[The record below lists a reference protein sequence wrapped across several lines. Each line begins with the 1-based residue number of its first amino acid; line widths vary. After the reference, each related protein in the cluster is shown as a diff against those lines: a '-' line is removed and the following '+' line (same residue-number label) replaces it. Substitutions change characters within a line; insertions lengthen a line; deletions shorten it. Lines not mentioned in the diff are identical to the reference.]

1 VTTSKKASEIRPSS
15 RAFVASSTGVGGG
28 VGVVCRC
35 GVSLRFMLHH
45 DAKTAPLV
53 AIKANGSASALI
65 PNAFPLPVGPLENGG
80 SCDAT
85 TSACVDCY
93 AANLESLYGNFGRG
107 ASANL
112 ANLEHLKACGG
123 QRAVVAALVAC
134 VQHSES
140 QQRARGV
147 ARPSFRWHSG
157 GDIFAAWYGRA
168 IRAAVVASP
177 GVAHWI
183 YTRDAVK
190 VKSLLPVPDNLRV
203 MLSADSENVARMARA
218 GYKLGL
224 PLAMLADDQ
233 AHAVALWARAAAAA
247 PVVAPIECPATGK
260 YARDGQGVAAHVVG
274 PDRRRSSAVRGGS
287 GVGACVACLVCLPVG
302 RVRGVTFLLHG
313 GKNNGA
319 TAGRLGAAVAVRV
332 RRAAVVL

>member
-1 VTTSKKASEIRPSS
+1 MSSSS
-15 RAFVASSTGVGGG
+15 RAFLAVRTGGVGGG
-28 VGVVCRC
+28 VVVSCRC
-35 GVSLRFMLHH
+35 GESLRFMLHH
-45 DAKTAPLV
+45 DAKTSPLV
-53 AIKANGSASALI
+53 TINDKGSPTAVIS
-65 PNAFPLPVGPLENGG
+65 NAFPLPVGPLNVGG

-85 TSACVDCY
+85 TAACIDCY
-93 AANLESLYGNFGRG
+93 AAGLENRYSAFARG
-107 ASANL
+107 AAANL
-112 ANLEHLKACGG
+112 ANLEHLKTCGG
-123 QRAVVAALVAC
+123 HAAVVAALVAC
-134 VQHSES
+134 VEHSEN

-157 GDIFAAWYGRA
+157 GDIFATWYGRA

-177 GVAHWI
+177 SVAHWI

-203 MLSADSENVARMARA
+203 MLSADSENVVKMAKA
-218 GYKLGL
+218 GHKLGL

-247 PVVAPIECPATGK
+247 PVALPFECPATGK

-274 PDRRRSSAVRGGS
+274 LDRRRSSAVRGGS

-313 GKNNGA
+313 GKNKGA
-319 TAGRLGAAVAVRV
+319 TAGRLGAAVRRRSIPLAVGS
-332 RRAAVVL
+332 